1 MESDPDRVPVLADQ
15 PDAGDAY
22 ALQAESLL
30 GRSAQLEQR
39 RREARVPG
47 EEARAE
53 TRIRNAL
60 QAADGLLD
68 DTIHALRHL
77 AKAAPPAQPATELV
91 CDAAALDQIPWAM
104 LLERCGATD
113 GGTARQA
120 VEDLKQVL
128 TEQHTRAAPT
138 VDEVS
143 AALTVMRSQIK
154 DLRDAQPGTLSVSR
168 ASQVL
173 TLVGQVASAV
183 AVGLLAATAGAASAG
198 AGIVSVLL
206 PAAVGVVVTAL
217 CGRLGDAVRA
227 ALHPATPGARLQA
240 AHSDLAYMLADLV
253 IFVGA
258 LQEGPANQGRYR
270 TLARDTALA
279 AAVTCAYAQN
289 LAEELAWT
297 SASAYAG
304 QLEDLRQLLSQVM
317 PPAAPGTA
325 VPGDLA
331 GRLRTAAGELS
342 SRTIPG
348 DLQPLT
354 HAPRAPV
361 PHPRPHEPVPPP
373 PVIWTGR
380 PPPRPRTSGSH
391 RAPPPP
397 ERPGPIPSRD
407 RRPERGS
414 P

>member
-1 MESDPDRVPVLADQ
+1 
-15 PDAGDAY
+15 
-22 ALQAESLL
+22 
-30 GRSAQLEQR
+30 
-39 RREARVPG
+39 
-47 EEARAE
+47 
-53 TRIRNAL
+53 
-60 QAADGLLD
+60 
-68 DTIHALRHL
+68 
-77 AKAAPPAQPATELV
+77 
-91 CDAAALDQIPWAM
+91 M

-113 GGTARQA
+113 DGTARQT

-154 DLRDAQPGTLSVSR
+154 DLGDAQPGTLSVSR

-217 CGRLGDAVRA
+217 CGRLGEAVRA

-240 AHSDLAYMLADLV
+240 AHSDLAYMLEDLV

-258 LQEGPANQGRYR
+258 LQEAPANQGRYR

-279 AAVTCAYAQN
+279 AKVTCAYAQN
-289 LAEELAWT
+289 LAEALDWT

-304 QLEDLRQLLSQVM
+304 QLGDLRKLLSQVM

-348 DLQPLT
+348 DLQPPT
-354 HAPRAPV
+354 PAGGAPV
-361 PHPRPHEPVPPP
+361 PPVDPRKPVPAPDATEMPWYPTRGRRTTEPHAAPP
-373 PVIWTGR
+373 LPESRGTI
-380 PPPRPRTSGSH
+380 PPR
-391 RAPPPP
+391 
-397 ERPGPIPSRD
+397 GPPSR
-407 RRPERGS
+407 G
-414 P
+414 